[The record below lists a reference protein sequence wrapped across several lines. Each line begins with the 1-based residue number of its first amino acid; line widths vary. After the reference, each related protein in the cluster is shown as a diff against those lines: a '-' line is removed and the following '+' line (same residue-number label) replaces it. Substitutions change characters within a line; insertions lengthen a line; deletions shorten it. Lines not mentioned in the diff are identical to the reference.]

1 MGFEINPYDSC
12 VANATIQ
19 GSQCTVCWYVD
30 DNKISHKSPTVV
42 NSIIK
47 KLESKFGPMSITRG
61 KDHEFLGMSLKFSNK
76 RLEVHM
82 KKHILKAI
90 EEFGEDIIR
99 NATTP
104 AANYLF
110 QVRDVPMLSEELAE
124 KFHSVVAMLLF
135 ISKRCRFDIQ
145 TAVAFLCTRVSSP
158 DEDDWKKLKR
168 VLEYLRGTIDLKLYI
183 GVDDMTKVKS
193 WVDVAYAV
201 HNDCKSHTGGMMSF
215 GWGILLTK
223 SQKQKLNTKSSTEGE
238 IVGVSDYLPNI
249 IWARMFLEAQG
260 ITISENILYQDN
272 QSAIKIEQNGKLSS
286 GQKTKHMDA
295 RYFFIKD
302 RLHTEGIEVKYCP
315 TELMIADFFT
325 KPLQGTLFRKFRDVI
340 MGHQHVNT
348 LNQSTE
354 HSSSQERVEK
364 TISSITD
371 SGSDRST
378 SVENATNDK
387 PNEHTDRPN
396 VDRPKTNDNKVE
408 TKKNVS
414 FFLNN
419 PN

>member
-1 MGFEINPYDSC
+1 
-12 VANATIQ
+12 
-19 GSQCTVCWYVD
+19 
-30 DNKISHKSPTVV
+30 
-42 NSIIK
+42 
-47 KLESKFGPMSITRG
+47 
-61 KDHEFLGMSLKFSNK
+61 
-76 RLEVHM
+76 
-82 KKHILKAI
+82 
-90 EEFGEDIIR
+90 
-99 NATTP
+99 
-104 AANYLF
+104 
-110 QVRDVPMLSEELAE
+110 
-124 KFHSVVAMLLF
+124 
-135 ISKRCRFDIQ
+135 
-145 TAVAFLCTRVSSP
+145 
-158 DEDDWKKLKR
+158 
-168 VLEYLRGTIDLKLYI
+168 
-183 GVDDMTKVKS
+183 
-193 WVDVAYAV
+193 
-201 HNDCKSHTGGMMSF
+201 MMSF